1 MANKLT
7 PDRGRFITFEGGEG
21 VGKST
26 NIGWCAERLAEQGI
40 DVLVTREPGGT
51 PIAEAIRNKIL
62 KAHHEES
69 MSSVTELMLVFA
81 ARAQHLERVICPA
94 LEQGR
99 WVLCDRFTDS
109 TIAYQGYGRGLDRAL
124 IQSLKSIVQ
133 KDLEPDLTILLDA
146 PVDIGMARARAR
158 AEQADERVD
167 RFEMEQLAFFERVR
181 KGFLEIAEQNS
192 RVNRLDATQPLSS
205 IQNQLAD
212 LISREMTQNL
222 SGARSPNA

>member
-1 MANKLT
+1 MANQLT
-7 PDRGRFITFEGGEG
+7 PGRGRFITFEGGEG

-26 NIGWCAERLAEQGI
+26 NIGWCAERLTEYGV

-81 ARAQHLERVICPA
+81 ARAQHLDRVIRPA

-109 TIAYQGYGRGLDRAL
+109 TIAYQGYGRGLDLAL

-133 KDLEPDLTILLDA
+133 QDLEPDVTILLDA
-146 PVDIGMARARAR
+146 PIEIGMARARAR
-158 AEQADERVD
+158 AAQAEESVD
-167 RFEMEQLAFFERVR
+167 RFELEQLAFFERVR
-181 KGFLEIAEQNS
+181 KGFLDIAEQHS
-192 RVNRLDATQPLSS
+192 RVTRLDASQPLSL
-205 IQNQLAD
+205 IQNQLD
-212 LISREMTQNL
+212 KLISREMTQHL
-222 SGARSPNA
+222 SGARSPHA